1 MATIWAAIK
10 LILKIF
16 ALLDSIQEQQR
27 VKWLNDCS
35 DAFDR
40 LKYADTAEKKLNV
53 ASDIAKLI
61 RKI

>member
-16 ALLDSIQEQQR
+16 SLLDSIKEQER

-35 DAFDR
+35 DIFDR

-53 ASDIAKLI
+53 ASDISRLI
-61 RKI
+61 RRM